1 MPERKWRNLKVA
13 ATSTTETLIGN
24 HSTRNSELSEK
35 RDGMKKLTLL
45 IFMIWII
52 SPPMVLGQE
61 IYQWVDEKGTV
72 HFADDPG
79 QIPERYQDQVIKKKA
94 PVEPASPSKKV
105 PEKPEPDTERKDL
118 LGRGEDWWRDKAT
131 EWNQKLKNA
140 KKNFETA
147 QAALK
152 AKEKELEQSI
162 YKPDSFKRRLQA
174 EIKGLEENANNW
186 KTQVDEAKNM
196 LEKILPK
203 QAEEYRADPSW
214 VKIE

>member
-1 MPERKWRNLKVA
+1 MKRVA
-13 ATSTTETLIGN
+13 
-24 HSTRNSELSEK
+24 
-35 RDGMKKLTLL
+35 LL
-45 IFMIWII
+45 IFIGLIFYWGTG
-52 SPPMVLGQE
+52 LGQE

-72 HFADDPG
+72 HFTDD
-79 QIPERYQDQVIKKKA
+79 ISLVPEKFQDQVKKKKV
-94 PVEPASPSKKV
+94 PVEPVSPSMKV
-105 PEKPEPDTERKDL
+105 PKEPEPEPDTERKDL

-140 KKNFETA
+140 KKDFEAA

-174 EIKGLEENANNW
+174 EIKGLEENANSW
-186 KTQVDEAKNM
+186 KRQVDEAKNM
-196 LEKILPK
+196 LEKVLPK

-214 VKIE
+214 VKID

>member
-1 MPERKWRNLKVA
+1 MKRTILF
-13 ATSTTETLIGN
+13 LIIGWL
-24 HSTRNSELSEK
+24 LS
-35 RDGMKKLTLL
+35 LP
-45 IFMIWII
+45 
-52 SPPMVLGQE
+52 SVHGQE

-72 HFADDPG
+72 HFTDD
-79 QIPERYQDQVIKKKA
+79 ISLVPEKFQDQVKKKKV
-94 PVEPASPSKKV
+94 PVEPVSPSMKV
-105 PEKPEPDTERKDL
+105 PKEPEPEPDTERKDL

-140 KKNFETA
+140 KKDFEAA

-174 EIKGLEENANNW
+174 EIKGLEENANSW
-186 KTQVDEAKNM
+186 KRQVDEAKNM
-196 LEKILPK
+196 LEKVLPK

-214 VKIE
+214 VKID